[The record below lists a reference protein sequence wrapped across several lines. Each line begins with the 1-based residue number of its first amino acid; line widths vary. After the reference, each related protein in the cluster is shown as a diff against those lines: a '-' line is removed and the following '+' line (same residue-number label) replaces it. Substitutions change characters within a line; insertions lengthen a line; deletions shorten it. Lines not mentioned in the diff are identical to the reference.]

1 MEGSAGP
8 GNLSA
13 SWWGD
18 TPPYPAWALALMLI
32 VTIAGGILGNGF
44 VSVSIPKNKKLR
56 KAGNAFVVS
65 LAIAGLL
72 VAFYPYPLVLMAIF
86 HDGCVMGCLHCHIS
100 GFLMGTSVTS
110 LIFNIAGIAINCYCY
125 DCHSLKYDR
134 HFSST
139 NTLCYVGLVW
149 ALTLLAIVPNLFMES
164 LQYDPCV
171 YSCTFAQSISILYT
185 IILVMVNF
193 FLPIT
198 IISYCYLKIWVLVIQ
213 VQRRVKP
220 DIHPK
225 MKPHDSP
232 NLLTMSVGF
241 VLFAVCWAPLN
252 FIGFAAAVKPSLGS
266 SIPEWLF
273 TSNYFMAYF
282 NSCLNA
288 VIYGA
293 MNQNFRKEYKRIML
307 TVFQLAYRTDGD

>member
-1 MEGSAGP
+1 
-8 GNLSA
+8 
-13 SWWGD
+13 
-18 TPPYPAWALALMLI
+18 
-32 VTIAGGILGNGF
+32 
-44 VSVSIPKNKKLR
+44 
-56 KAGNAFVVS
+56 
-65 LAIAGLL
+65 
-72 VAFYPYPLVLMAIF
+72 MAIF
-86 HDGCVMGCLHCHIS
+86 HDGWVMGCLRCHIS
-100 GFLMGTSVTS
+100 GFLTGMSIIS
-110 LIFNIAGIAINCYCY
+110 LIFNITGIAINRYCY
-125 DCHSLKYDR
+125 NCHSLKYDR

-139 NTLCYVGLVW
+139 NTLCYMGLVW
-149 ALTLLAIVPNLFMES
+149 ALTSLAIVPNLFMES
-164 LQYDPCV
+164 LQYDRRA

-252 FIGFAAAVKPSLGS
+252 FIGFAVAVKPSLGS

-273 TSNYFMAYF
+273 TSSYFMAYF